1 MLSFIFKKGNRCL
14 LKKYRPISLSTT
26 DSKKLLHILANIIK
40 PILPNIINESQT
52 GYVQECK
59 NIRLVQN
66 VISYA
71 KSVNRIGLMLFLDF
85 EKAFDS
91 IEWQFIWRTLNESKF
106 GPKFIPCVK
115 CKYTL
120 CRLQNNLQK

>member
-1 MLSFIFKKGNRCL
+1 MLSLILKKGNRCL

-26 DSKKLLHILANIIK
+26 DSKKLPHILANIIK

-91 IEWQFIWRTLNESKF
+91 IEW
-106 GPKFIPCVK
+106 
-115 CKYTL
+115 
-120 CRLQNNLQK
+120 